1 MLLVRLPRTTIALCA
16 VALAA
21 LAVIVLSGWFA
32 LESRTIALANAGV
45 AERNLARALT
55 QNADRAIE
63 GTNIVL
69 RTSVDLIEQAG
80 LKTFNED
87 TLHAFLQ
94 ERSDGLLAIKSLIV
108 ADAEGHLLADSEA
121 YNVTTVSVADRD
133 FFTVH
138 KDTVINDY
146 FVGAPAHSRLDGQWT
161 FAISRRINNPDGS
174 FAGVVVADVDLSY
187 FKLFYDTIDVGTAG
201 RIALMRA
208 DGTILT
214 EKPYEAGTTG
224 SHYVDDPDF
233 HTHVASVDLNTFRAS
248 GPDEVERLLTYHRS
262 EDGRFVIAVA
272 LPMASVLADWQRDT
286 QRNMEIAGAVGL
298 VILLLGVALWRQ
310 YRRSEAAT
318 REAAA
323 AAAATLEKNA
333 ILTTILQNLPDGIR
347 VLDRDLKLVAW
358 NNVVFDVLAVD
369 RETVLSA
376 PDPGRTMRRLI
387 AERGDLGRMGT
398 EKLLVREENRI
409 RAGKPIRFERQQV
422 SGKWIE
428 VRAHPMPDGGEVAI
442 VRDISERKQREMEV
456 EEARQRLERQAADL
470 IAASGELTAAR
481 AEAEAARAHAE
492 AANQAKSE
500 FLANMSHEIRTPMNG
515 VLGMASLLLSSDLD
529 TEQHSFA
536 EAIQASGENLLAIIN
551 DILDISKLEAGRV
564 ELDAVDFNL
573 EALVEGVVE
582 IVAPKAL
589 EKRLQIGALV
599 HATAKGDFRGDPNR
613 LRQVL
618 INLVGNAVKFTEAGS
633 VTIEVATVAVD
644 GDASILRLEVSDT
657 GIGISEEARAHLFQK
672 FSQADTSITRRFG
685 GTGLGLAISQQLVEL
700 MGGTIDMTSGPN
712 GSTFWFTVRLDRAEA
727 PVGMRPASAVPLD
740 GRRALVVDD
749 LALNRRIY
757 RGQLEGWGLTV
768 VEAED
773 GFAALAMIERAHA
786 AHISFD
792 FLIADQHMPGMLGE
806 ELAERVRD
814 RADLFDGRIILASSA
829 GLRPKT
835 AGERRL
841 ADAALVKPIKAR
853 ALHDCLQDLLSGKA
867 PAENADRP
875 TARPTPSQRSAA
887 TGQRILLVEDNV
899 INQKVARAL
908 LERAGHQVDVAFQG
922 VDALARIEA
931 ERYDIVLM
939 DIQMPVMD
947 GLEATRLIRARTDD
961 KARLPIVAMTAN
973 AMEGAREEYLAAGMD
988 DYISK
993 PIEARRMLDLIDRLT
1008 RGERPAPAEVEAA
1021 PPPKAARKAK
1031 AKPAAPPVVDEAHLD
1046 SIRHVLPPREFV
1058 QLISDFL
1065 DGAADR
1071 LDRIGHLAET
1081 DDFASLFRE
1090 AHDLVSTAGNFG
1102 ARRVEQASRRLEA
1115 AAKTQDRAAVEDA
1128 VAALRRESAEAL
1140 GAIRERVMGV
1150 PA

>member
-1 MLLVRLPRTTIALCA
+1 MTLLRVPRTTIALCA

-69 RTSVDLIEQAG
+69 RTSVDLVEQAG
-80 LKTFNED
+80 LKTFTED

-108 ADAEGHLLADSEA
+108 ADADGHLLADSEA
-121 YNVTTVSVADRD
+121 YNVTAVSVADRD
-133 FFTVH
+133 FFKIH
-138 KDTVINDY
+138 KDAVINDY
-146 FVGAPAHSRLDGQWT
+146 FVGQPAHSRLDGQWT
-161 FAISRRINNPDGS
+161 FAISRRISNPDGS

-201 RIALMRA
+201 RIALMRT

-224 SHYVDDPDF
+224 SHYIDDPDY
-233 HTHVASVDLNTFRAS
+233 HAHVASVDLNTFRAA
-248 GPDEVERLLTYHRS
+248 GLDGVERLLTYHRS

-272 LPMASVLADWQRDT
+272 LPMASVLADWRRDT

-310 YRRSEAAT
+310 YNRSETAT

-347 VLDRDLKLVAW
+347 VLDRELRLVAW
-358 NNVVFDVLAVD
+358 NNVVFDVLSIDRDAVL
-369 RETVLSA
+369 TA
-376 PDPGRTMRRLI
+376 PDPGRTMRRVL
-387 AERGDLGRMGT
+387 AERGDLGQAAV
-398 EKLLVREENRI
+398 EKLLLREENRI
-409 RAGKPIRFERQQV
+409 RSGKPIRFERQQPN
-422 SGKWIE
+422 GRWIE

-456 EEARQRLERQAADL
+456 EEARQRLEGQAADL
-470 IAASGELTAAR
+470 IAASGELTIAR

-515 VLGMASLLLSSDLD
+515 VLGMVGLLLSSGLD
-529 TEQHSFA
+529 IEQQSFA

-564 ELDAVDFNL
+564 ELDAIDFNL

-582 IVAPKAL
+582 IITPKAA

-599 HATAKGDFRGDPNR
+599 HPTAKGDFRGDPNR

-644 GDASILRLEVSDT
+644 GDAAIIRLEVSDT
-657 GIGISEEARAHLFQK
+657 GIGISEEARAYLFQK

-700 MGGTIDMTSGPN
+700 MGGAIDMTSGPN
-712 GSTFWFTVRLDRAEA
+712 GSTFWFTVRLDRAQTSISA
-727 PVGMRPASAVPLD
+727 RPAETVPLD
-740 GRRALVVDD
+740 GRRVLVVDD
-749 LALNRRIY
+749 LPLNRRIY
-757 RGQLEGWGLTV
+757 RGQLEGWGLIV
-768 VEAED
+768 MEAED

-786 AHISFD
+786 ARISFD
-792 FLIADQHMPGMLGE
+792 FLICDQHMPGMLGE

-814 RADLFDGRIILASSA
+814 RAELFGGHIILASSA
-829 GLRPKT
+829 GLKPKT

-841 ADAALVKPIKAR
+841 ADAGLIKPIKAR
-853 ALHDCLQDLLSGKA
+853 ALHDCLVDLLSGKA
-867 PAENADRP
+867 PAEPPARLLAGPAPDRP
-875 TARPTPSQRSAA
+875 PLDGGRRV
-887 TGQRILLVEDNV
+887 LLVEDNV

-908 LERAGHQVDVAFQG
+908 LERAGHHVTVAGQG
-922 VDALARIEA
+922 AEALARIEA
-931 ERYDIVLM
+931 EAFDIVLM

-947 GLEATRLIRARTDD
+947 GLEATRLIRARTDA

-988 DYISK
+988 EYISK
-993 PIEARRMLDLIDRLT
+993 PIEARRMLDLVAALAGDA
-1008 RGERPAPAEVEAA
+1008 RPAEAI
-1021 PPPKAARKAK
+1021 PR
-1031 AKPAAPPVVDEAHLD
+1031 AKPRKTKLKPREVPAVDEAHLD
-1046 SIRHVLPPREFV
+1046 SIRQVLPPREFV

-1065 DGAADR
+1065 DGATDR
-1071 LDRIGHLAET
+1071 LARIEQLAET
-1081 DDFASLFRE
+1081 EDFPALFRE
-1090 AHDLVSTAGNFG
+1090 AHDMVSTAGNFG
-1102 ARRVEQASRRLEA
+1102 ARRVESVARQLEA
-1115 AAKTQDRAAVEDA
+1115 AAKNRDQAAIAET
-1128 VAALRRESAEAL
+1128 AARLQRESAEAL

>member
-1 MLLVRLPRTTIALCA
+1 MPLRVPRTTVALCA

-32 LESRTIALANAGV
+32 VESRSIALANAGV

-69 RTSVDLIEQAG
+69 RTSVDLVEQAG
-80 LKTFNED
+80 LKTFTED
-87 TLHAFLQ
+87 SLHAFLQ

-108 ADAEGHLLADSEA
+108 ADADGHLLADSEA
-121 YNVTTVSVADRD
+121 YNVTAVSVADRD
-133 FFTVH
+133 FFTIH
-138 KDTVINDY
+138 RDAVINDY
-146 FVGAPAHSRLDGQWT
+146 YVGSPAHSRLDGQWT
-161 FAISRRINNPDGS
+161 FSISRRISNPDGS

-201 RIALMRA
+201 RIALMRT

-224 SHYVDDPDF
+224 SHYFDDPDYQA
-233 HTHVASVDLNTFRAS
+233 HVASVDLNTFRAI
-248 GPDEVERLLTYHRS
+248 GVDEIERLLTYHRS

-272 LPMASVLADWQRDT
+272 LPMASVLADWRRDT
-286 QRNMEIAGAVGL
+286 QRNMEIAGTVGL
-298 VILLLGVALWRQ
+298 VILLLGIALWRQ
-310 YRRSEAAT
+310 YRRSEVAT

-358 NNVVFDVLAVD
+358 NNVVFDVLSI
-369 RETVLSA
+369 EPESVLGA
-376 PDPGRTMRRLI
+376 PDPGRAMRRAL
-387 AERGDLGRMGT
+387 AQHGNLGPAAV
-398 EKLLVREENRI
+398 EKQLVREESRI
-409 RAGKPIRFERQQV
+409 RAGKPIRFEREQEN
-422 SGKWIE
+422 GRWIE

-456 EEARQRLERQAADL
+456 EEARQRLERQATDL
-470 IAASGELTAAR
+470 IAASGELTLAR

-515 VLGMASLLLSSDLD
+515 VLGMASLLLSSGLD
-529 TEQHSFA
+529 IEQQSFA

-551 DILDISKLEAGRV
+551 DILDISRLEAGRV
-564 ELDAVDFNL
+564 ELDAIDFNL

-582 IVAPKAL
+582 IVAPKAA
-589 EKRLQIGALV
+589 EKRLQLGALV
-599 HATAKGDFRGDPNR
+599 HPTAKGDFRGDPNR

-618 INLVGNAVKFTEAGS
+618 TNLVGNAVKFTETGS
-633 VTIEVATVAVD
+633 VTVEVATVAVD
-644 GDASILRLEVSDT
+644 GDASILRLEVTDT
-657 GIGISEEARAHLFQK
+657 GIGISDEARQRLFQK

-700 MGGTIDMTSGPN
+700 MGGSIDVSSGPG
-712 GSTFWFTVRLDRAEA
+712 GSTFWFTVRLDRAAA
-727 PVGMRPASAVPLD
+727 PIESKATPPVPLD

-768 VEAED
+768 MEAED

-792 FLIADQHMPGMLGE
+792 FLICDQNMPGMLGE
-806 ELAERVRD
+806 ELIERVRD
-814 RADLFDGRIILASSA
+814 RAELFDGHILLASSA
-829 GLRPKT
+829 GIRPQRD
-835 AGERRL
+835 AGRRQ
-841 ADAALVKPIKAR
+841 ADAGLMKPIKAR
-853 ALHDCLQDLLSGKA
+853 VLHDCLADLLAGKA
-867 PAENADRP
+867 PAEPTDRG
-875 TARPTPSQRSAA
+875 AA
-887 TGQRILLVEDNV
+887 APATVGAPASNGRRVLLVEDNV

-908 LERAGHQVDVAFQG
+908 LERAGHHVTVAAQG
-922 VDALARIEA
+922 ADAVARIDVETF
-931 ERYDIVLM
+931 DIVLM

-947 GLEATRLIRARTDD
+947 GIEATRLIRGRSDA

-988 DYISK
+988 EYVSK
-993 PIEARRMLDLIDRLT
+993 PIEARRLLEVVERLT
-1008 RGERPAPAEVEAA
+1008 GAASAEPTPARKPG
-1021 PPPKAARKAK
+1021 RKAK
-1031 AKPAAPPVVDEAHLD
+1031 PKPAEPPAVDEAHLD
-1046 SIRHVLPPREFV
+1046 SIRQVLPPREFV

-1065 DGAADR
+1065 DGAIDR
-1071 LDRIGHLAET
+1071 MARIERLIGTE
-1081 DDFASLFRE
+1081 DFAALFRE
-1090 AHDLVSTAGNFG
+1090 AHDMVSTAGNFG
-1102 ARRVEQASRRLEA
+1102 ARRTEAAARRLEA
-1115 AAKTQDRAAVEDA
+1115 AAKNADTAAI
-1128 VAALRRESAEAL
+1128 AEAGTDL
-1140 GAIRERVMGV
+1140 KREADEALAGIRERVMGV

>member
-1 MLLVRLPRTTIALCA
+1 MMLVRLPRTTIALCV

-108 ADAEGHLLADSEA
+108 ADAEGRLLADSEA
-121 YNVTTVSVADRD
+121 YNVTAVSVAERD
-133 FFTVH
+133 FFTIH
-138 KDTVINDY
+138 KDAVINDY

-224 SHYVDDPDF
+224 SHYVDDPDYF
-233 HTHVASVDLNTFRAS
+233 THVASIDLNTFRAS

-272 LPMASVLADWQRDT
+272 LPVASVLADWQRDT
-286 QRNMEIAGAVGL
+286 RRNMEISGAVGL

-310 YRRSEAAT
+310 YRRSESAT

-387 AERGDLGRMGT
+387 AERGDLGRMGI

-409 RAGKPIRFERQQV
+409 RAGKPIRFERQQA

-470 IAASGELTAAR
+470 IAASGELTVAR

-529 TEQHSFA
+529 AEQHSFA

-582 IVAPKAL
+582 IVAPKAV

-599 HATAKGDFRGDPNR
+599 HPTAKGDFRGDPNR

-644 GDASILRLEVSDT
+644 GDASILRIEVSDT

-700 MGGTIDMTSGPN
+700 MGGAIDMTSGPN

-727 PVGMRPASAVPLD
+727 PVGVRPASAVPLD

-757 RGQLEGWGLTV
+757 RGQLEGWGMTV
-768 VEAED
+768 MEAED

-867 PAENADRP
+867 PAEHADRP
-875 TARPTPSQRSAA
+875 AARPAPAQLPAR
-887 TGQRILLVEDNV
+887 RILLVEDNL
-899 INQKVARAL
+899 INQKVARAF
-908 LERAGHQVDVAFQG
+908 LERAGHQVDVALQG

-931 ERYDIVLM
+931 EHYDIALM

-947 GLEATRLIRARTDD
+947 GLEATRLIRARADD

-1008 RGERPAPAEVEAA
+1008 RAERTMPAEIEA
-1021 PPPKAARKAK
+1021 PPPKPARKAK
-1031 AKPAAPPVVDEAHLD
+1031 AKPPAPPVVDEAHLD
-1046 SIRHVLPPREFV
+1046 SIRQVLPPREFV

-1071 LDRIGHLAET
+1071 LDRIERLADT

-1090 AHDLVSTAGNFG
+1090 AHDMVSTAGNFG
-1102 ARRVEQASRRLEA
+1102 ARRVEHASRRLEV
-1115 AAKTQDRAAVEDA
+1115 AAKTQDRAAIEDA
-1128 VAALRRESAEAL
+1128 LAALRRESAEAL